1 MLYFVRSTYYERS
14 TYFDLRLVRDL
25 YMAIKMAAADVRIK
39 KPLTRNIKGEGVQ
52 DKLDVKNTR
61 TATDRRQQYDSKI
74 LSTNDNQ
81 YDEFNP

>member
-1 MLYFVRSTYYERS
+1 MVIYIIYGHQDGCRGRPH
-14 TYFDLRLVRDL
+14 
-25 YMAIKMAAADVRIK
+25 K
-39 KPLTRNIKGEGVQ
+39 KTLTRNIKGEGVQ